1 MTSGFFCPKKNYH
14 SQVQHYHSQ
23 DAIVKPTRSNSYL
36 HQQNIYNMKK
46 IYTALVALGL
56 ALGANAQTPIYT
68 LDSTFN
74 ADGIAGFG
82 IAGNAEA
89 SGNAILRL
97 SFQTPFGIWVAGRI
111 KTAGNASTSFYIAR
125 LLDNGNLDTGFGSN
139 GNYGYTVN
147 ANINSNV
154 IDLHNIYGSVYAS
167 HSGYGG
173 LHAPSATSAVV
184 NNQTYNLSDNYII
197 ASDKLNDSLI
207 VQLSSNNELLCYKV
221 NSGSTYAGYAWFDG
235 GNYYGNMPTTV
246 DGLSPVVNQKMAVQS
261 DGKILVAGLAG
272 SGGSHLFIQ
281 RFKKNSFSVLDSTF
295 GVNGVVKY
303 ITGNQVPIRDVSCM
317 QVYPNGDNRIVLGYG
332 NFIYRFSANGTK
344 DNTFNTQLTDND
356 EVFTRIAFSPYND
369 VVAIGKTSTT
379 SALYAFKN
387 DGSPLNSFHKG
398 KNTYLKTDADV
409 NLNTM
414 DLLDVKIDAGA
425 NIYVSGS
432 MKETSTSDPKVLIM
446 KLKVS
451 LCTEPSVA
459 IDEKAGAADF
469 VIFNAVRPTVVV
481 IRDGDGIDV
490 VNDTIKTGTGN
501 ASVSYSNLGL
511 NTTYSYIVANPDGCS
526 STGVF
531 TTLASNP
538 TSINDLNNDKH
549 VVLYPNPSKSTL
561 NISSE
566 ITFDAIEISNVL
578 GAVVKAEA
586 LNNNS
591 INITELQ
598 PGVYFAKLINSKGA
612 IATKKFIKQ

>member
-23 DAIVKPTRSNSYL
+23 DTIVKPTRSNSYL

-82 IAGNAEA
+82 AAGNLSAE
-89 SGNAILRL
+89 GTGVNFNLN
-97 SFQTPFGIWVAGRI
+97 GIWVAGKI
-111 KTAGNASTSFYIAR
+111 VTAGGANTSHFVSR
-125 LLDNGNLDTGFGSN
+125 FLNNGTLDNTFATNGTAAFTASGNIPS
-139 GNYGYTVN
+139 
-147 ANINSNV
+147 AIR
-154 IDLHNIYGSVYAS
+154 DLHALRYSSVYAAF
-167 HSGYGG
+167 SGGGGFQSSGATLQNYTYGSNPTG
-173 LHAPSATSAVV
+173 TGVYSTARM
-184 NNQTYNLSDNYII
+184 
-197 ASDKLNDSLI
+197 NDSL
-207 VQLSSNNELLCYKV
+207 VVFL
-221 NSGSTYAGYAWFDG
+221 SGSQIEVMKGGVSYSSFPWF
-235 GNYYGNMPTTV
+235 NNLSHYGSLPVTV
-246 DGLSPVVNQKMAVQS
+246 DGLASVSYQKVAAQS
-261 DGKILVAGLAG
+261 DGKILLAG
-272 SGGSHLFIQ
+272 DAGSGSHLFII
-281 RFKKNSFSVLDSTF
+281 RLKNKETYELDSTF
-295 GVNGVVKY
+295 GTNGVVKY
-303 ITGNQVPIRDVSCM
+303 IKGNQVPIRDVSCL
-317 QVYPNGDNRIVLGYG
+317 QVYPDGDNRIVLGYG

-356 EVFTRIAFSPYND
+356 EAFTRIAFSPYND

-409 NLNTM
+409 NLNAM

-586 LNNNS
+586 LSNNS
-591 INITELQ
+591 INIAELQ
-598 PGVYFAKLINSKGA
+598 PGVYFAKLIDSKGA
-612 IATKKFIKQ
+612 ITTKKFIKQ

>member
-1 MTSGFFCPKKNYH
+1 
-14 SQVQHYHSQ
+14 
-23 DAIVKPTRSNSYL
+23 
-36 HQQNIYNMKK
+36 MKK
-46 IYTALVALGL
+46 IYTALAVLGL

-68 LDSTFN
+68 LDSAFS
-74 ADGIAGFG
+74 ADGIASFG
-82 IAGNAEA
+82 AAGNLSAE
-89 SGNAILRL
+89 GTGVNFNLN
-97 SFQTPFGIWVAGRI
+97 GIWVAGKI
-111 KTAGNASTSFYIAR
+111 VTAGGANTSHFVSRFLYNGTFDNAFAT
-125 LLDNGNLDTGFGSN
+125 NGTAAFTAS
-139 GNYGYTVN
+139 GNTPS
-147 ANINSNV
+147 I
-154 IDLHNIYGSVYAS
+154 IRDLHALRYSSVYAAF
-167 HSGYGG
+167 SGGG
-173 LHAPSATSAVV
+173 GFQSSGATLQ
-184 NNQTYNLSDNYII
+184 NYTYSPTGTGVLST
-197 ASDKLNDSLI
+197 AKMNDSL
-207 VQLSSNNELLCYKV
+207 VVFLSASEIEVMKGGVAYASFPWF
-221 NSGSTYAGYAWFDG
+221 NSGTH
-235 GNYYGNMPTTV
+235 YGSLPTSV
-246 DGLSPVVNQKMAVQS
+246 DGLSPVTYQKVAAQS
-261 DGKILVAGLAG
+261 DGKILLAG
-272 SGGSHLFIQ
+272 DAGSGSHLFII
-281 RFKKNSFSVLDSTF
+281 RLKNKETYELDSTF
-295 GVNGVVKY
+295 GTNGVVKY
-303 ITGNQVPIRDVSCM
+303 IKGNQVPIRDVSCL
-317 QVYPNGDNRIVLGYG
+317 QVYPDGDNRIVLGYG

-344 DNTFNTQLTDND
+344 DNAFSAIVPDND

-446 KLKVS
+446 KLKAS

-598 PGVYFAKLINSKGA
+598 PGVYFAKLINSKGD
-612 IATKKFIKQ
+612 IATKKFIKE